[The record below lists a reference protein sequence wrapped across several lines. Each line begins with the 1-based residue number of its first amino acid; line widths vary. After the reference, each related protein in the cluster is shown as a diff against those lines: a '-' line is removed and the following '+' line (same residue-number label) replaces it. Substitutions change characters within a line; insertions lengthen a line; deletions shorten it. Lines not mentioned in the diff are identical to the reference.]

1 MHSSITI
8 TLKKIIIVRM
18 KIPTKFLKRKLQIRD
33 EGAVVV
39 AVCLGI
45 NHPCAV
51 ALWLPVL
58 LYTAAFWPCLY
69 CILLHNNT
77 AFWSCLYL
85 AMHVTIDVVNAMEM
99 WWQ

>member
-18 KIPTKFLKRKLQIRD
+18 KIPTKFLKGKLQIR
-33 EGAVVV
+33 EEVVVVV

-51 ALWLPVL
+51 ALWLLVL
-58 LYTAAFWPCLY
+58 LYTAALWPCLY

-77 AFWSCLYL
+77 AFWSCRYL

>member
-33 EGAVVV
+33 EVAVVV

-45 NHPCAV
+45 NHPCVV
-51 ALWLPVL
+51 ALWLLVL
-58 LYTAAFWPCLY
+58 LYTAAFWSCL
-69 CILLHNNT
+69 T
-77 AFWSCLYL
+77 AFYCKIILHSGP
-85 AMHVTIDVVNAMEM
+85 AVT
-99 WWQ
+99 WQCM